1 MTLSPINT
9 NAPSLTEA
17 ENSVCIGE
25 KQSCRPVNVA
35 RGREWK
41 TVQGDTKRR
50 YSEEQEVF
58 LEKVSKCLACL
69 GSSTYGFPRV
79 GPVSTNSYHLLSH

>member
-1 MTLSPINT
+1 M
-9 NAPSLTEA
+9 
-17 ENSVCIGE
+17 
-25 KQSCRPVNVA
+25 NVA
-35 RGREWK
+35 RGREWE

-79 GPVSTNSYHLLSH
+79 GPVNTNSYHLLSHWYIPDIVVSTFSDYLILILGTTL